1 MSNIIRE
8 ARPADIPAIAVL
20 FDLYRQ
26 FYEQAPDLAGAEQFI
41 RARQTRQES
50 VILVAEAETGVG
62 PGGARG
68 LSGFCQLYPSFCSVE
83 AQPIYTLYDLFVHP
97 EARRTG
103 LGRQLLQAAAARAAQ
118 DGKVRMDLTTAR
130 TNTRAQA
137 LYAAEGWVLDEVFLA
152 YNQRVPGRG

>member
-8 ARPADIPAIAVL
+8 ACPADIPAIAVL

-50 VILVAEAETGVG
+50 VILVAEGAA
-62 PGGARG
+62 GGAG
-68 LSGFCQLYPSFCSVE
+68 LAGFCQLYPSFCSVE

-97 EARRTG
+97 QARRTG
-103 LGRQLLQAAAARAAQ
+103 LGRQLLQAAAARAAR

-130 TNTRAQA
+130 SNTRAQA
-137 LYAAEGWVLDEVFLA
+137 LYASEGWVLDEVFLA
-152 YNQRVPGRG
+152 YNLRAPGQG